1 MKRKKSRSNKKN
13 AARLALFTAV
23 CLGLVCIFIIIG
35 KSSVKTNASE
45 TAQTYYTSVTIEKGD
60 SLSSIAEEYGMSVE
74 ELKSINDLD
83 SNVIYAGE
91 DLIVAYK
98 K

>member
-1 MKRKKSRSNKKN
+1 MKRRKSINNKN
-13 AARLALFTAV
+13 SAARLALFTAL
-23 CLGLVCIFIIIG
+23 CIGLVCILIIIG

-45 TAQTYYTSVTIEKGD
+45 TAQIYYTSVTIEKGD

-74 ELKSINDLD
+74 ELKSINGLD